1 MKQGLPIQGTDA
13 PLLAYGSAHGHRLL
27 RVARQAGWR
36 VESIADAAQACLSG
50 SAAFVATDDNEARQ
64 LRALCPEALGIATS
78 AGTQSVDVVVTDD
91 LTSGALAG
99 LLGLARQIA
108 DLQCTA
114 RHHETQSTLR
124 RSRTRQLADIGI
136 ALSSERDPARLL
148 ETILSEA
155 RRLAD
160 CDAGSLYLI
169 EERGGERMLEIKLAQ
184 NDSAVVPFKEARLPL
199 TSASLCGYVALAGKE
214 LNIADAYEIDESQ
227 PYVFNRQ
234 FDDQVGYRTRSL
246 LVLPMSDHK
255 GRVIGVLQFIN
266 CRGCSGEVAA
276 VPFDD
281 EVTELLRA
289 VASQAAVVIQ
299 KNDLLRQ
306 ISELFESFVQASVK
320 AIEQRDPSTSGH
332 SSRVAE
338 TTTALLL
345 ALPKS
350 GLARFRDVVISPEH
364 LTEVRYAALLHDFG
378 KVGVRE
384 NVLVKA
390 NKLTDERLEIIRYR
404 FALQKERLRR
414 AAVERELHV
423 LHTDPAEFASA
434 RRRIKQDLER
444 EVSRLDDYFMAITR
458 ANKPNVLAEGDYRHL
473 EVIRDI
479 EFAEL
484 DGSSEH
490 LISQQDLLA
499 LSVRRG
505 SLTPAERREIEAHV
519 SLTREFLAVL
529 PWPPEL
535 SGVPLIAGAHHE
547 KLDGSGYPDG
557 RRGDEIPLPSRVMT
571 VCDIYDALTAMDRP
585 YKRAASTDTAFRI
598 LNAEAAA
605 GLIDRDVVDV
615 FIASGTYR
623 LGATSR
629 DVATQVHTGHGR
641 SVRAAH

>member
-1 MKQGLPIQGTDA
+1 MKQGLPIRGVDA
-13 PLLAYGSAHGHRLL
+13 PLLAYASAHGHRLL

-36 VESIADAAQACLSG
+36 VEAVTRAGDTCLSG
-50 SAAFVATDDNEARQ
+50 SAAFIAADANEARQ
-64 LRALCPEALGIATS
+64 LRALCPAALGIGAS
-78 AGTQSVDVVVTDD
+78 ANVESVDVVISDD
-91 LTSGALAG
+91 LASVALAS
-99 LLGLARQIA
+99 LLGHAVEVA
-108 DLQCTA
+108 DLYRA
-114 RHHETQSTLR
+114 SRHHETESAQRLT
-124 RSRTRQLADIGI
+124 RTRQLADIGI
-136 ALSSERDPARLL
+136 ALSTERDPVRLL

-169 EERGGERMLEIKLAQ
+169 EESGTDRTLQFKLTQ

-199 TSASLCGYVALAGKE
+199 TSESLCGYVALTGEE
-214 LNIADAYEIDESQ
+214 LNIADAYDIGTSQ
-227 PYVFNRQ
+227 PYVFNRS
-234 FDDQVGYRTRSL
+234 FDDKVGYRTRSL
-246 LVLPMSDHK
+246 LVLPMCDHK

-266 CRGCSGEVAA
+266 RRGTEAGAV

-289 VASQAAVVIQ
+289 VASQAAVAIQ

-306 ISELFESFVQASVK
+306 INELFESFVQASVK

-332 SSRVAE
+332 SARVAG
-338 TTTALLL
+338 TTTALLV

-350 GLARFRDVVISPEH
+350 GLPRFRDLVVTPEH

-384 NVLVKA
+384 NILVKA

-404 FALQKERLRR
+404 FELHKERQRR
-414 AAVERELHV
+414 AAVERELAV
-423 LHTDPAEFASA
+423 LHTQPAQFEAA
-434 RRRIKQDLER
+434 RRRIKQDLSR
-444 EVSRLDDYFMAITR
+444 EISLIDDYFAAISR
-458 ANKPNVLAEGDYRHL
+458 ANSPNVVAEGDYSHL
-473 EVIRDI
+473 DAIREI
-479 EFAEL
+479 KFAEW
-484 DGSSEH
+484 DGSSDH
-490 LISQQDLLA
+490 LISVQDLLA

-519 SLTREFLAVL
+519 SFTREFLSVL

-585 YKRAASTDTAFRI
+585 YKRAVSNDTAFRI
-598 LNAEAAA
+598 LNEEAAA
-605 GLIDRDVVDV
+605 GLIDRDIVDI
-615 FIASGTYR
+615 FISSGSYR
-623 LGATSR
+623 MGSTATGGPAPHV
-629 DVATQVHTGHGR
+629 DTQHR
-641 SVRAAH
+641 PLVRAAH